1 MKKRVILPVI
11 IILWVVGLA
20 IIGYASSVV
29 AGSYLADQIQEQ
41 MLIHVSLDILY
52 KGLAILIIGTVA
64 IYVILSNIIKGVTDP
79 ISSLIDEAGSF
90 AKGEYRHNVRHYDI
104 EEIEELSCAF
114 DSMGEKL
121 YRAMRKLK
129 YQKTKAESILT
140 HLDQG
145 IMVLDQEAYVLEM
158 NQVVE
163 EMLQIKGIR
172 GNNYHIKDILRDS
185 KCGQMITEAIDK
197 NVYSSCE
204 IMLEEKIFYIKT
216 RPIGEESKK
225 FGYIVT
231 IQDITNIRKL
241 EEMRYQFVSN
251 VTHELKTPLTSIQ
264 GFVETLK
271 DGAIEDKVSAN
282 RFLDIIDI
290 EAKRLYRLIQ
300 DILLLSEIESMANIY
315 TESTQVSEV
324 VEEVRNLLGEE
335 AKKKDINI
343 LFENQEDLVLPY
355 TNRDHI
361 KQMILNIVSNALRYT
376 DRGEIEI
383 KTYIKEGIGII
394 EVRDTGIGISKE
406 SIERIFERFYRVDK
420 SRSRKSGG
428 TGLGLSIVKHIVGLY
443 KGTISVESEEGK
455 GSTFRVEM
463 AIEVPKIASKK

>member
-1 MKKRVILPVI
+1 MKKKIIIPVLVIL
-11 IILWVVGLA
+11 WAVGLS
-20 IIGYASSVV
+20 IIGYASSLV
-29 AGSYLADQIQEQ
+29 AGNYLSNHLDQQ
-41 MLIHVSLDILY
+41 MLINIRLEIFY
-52 KGLAILIIGTVA
+52 KGLIVLSIGTVVA
-64 IYVILSNIIKGVTDP
+64 YLILSSIIKAITEP
-79 ISSLIDEAGSF
+79 ISSLIDEAGAF
-90 AKGEYRHNVRHYDI
+90 AKGEYRHNVKHYDI
-104 EEIEELSCAF
+104 EEIEELYCAF
-114 DSMGEKL
+114 DNMGEKL
-121 YRAMRKLK
+121 YRTIRKLK

-145 IMVLDQEAYVLEM
+145 IMVLDQEAYVLEL

-163 EMLQIKGIR
+163 EMLGIRGVR
-172 GNNYHIKDILRDS
+172 GNNYHIRDILRDG

-197 NVYSSCE
+197 NIYSSCE
-204 IMLEEKIFYIKT
+204 IRLGEKIFYIKT

-300 DILLLSEIESMANIY
+300 DILLLSEIESMDNIY
-315 TESTQVSEV
+315 TESTYVHEV
-324 VEEVRNLLGEE
+324 VEEVINLLEEE
-335 AKKKDINI
+335 ARKKHIDI
-343 LFENQEDLVLPY
+343 LFDEQDVLVLPC

-361 KQMILNIVSNALRYT
+361 KQMVINIVSNALRYT
-376 DRGEIEI
+376 DSGEITI
-383 KTYIKEGIGII
+383 MTRAEGDSGII
-394 EVRDTGIGISKE
+394 QVKDTGIGISQE
-406 SIERIFERFYRVDK
+406 SIKRIFERFYRADK

-443 KGTISVESEEGK
+443 KGKITVESEEGQ
-455 GSTFRVEM
+455 GSTFTIEM
-463 AIEVPKIASKK
+463 PIV